1 MCQLFETIKIINGI
15 PANLHLHEKRMNVTR
30 QRLFDNYDILS
41 LSDSIQVPED
51 FRSGIVKCRVI
62 YSSSIETIEY
72 SPYIPANIKT
82 LKTIDAGNLV
92 YSLKYVDRSHLN
104 SLIDNSIAD
113 DILIVKNGY
122 VTDASFAN
130 IVFTNGKVWV
140 TPDTPL
146 LYGTMREFL
155 LHKGVIECVKLR
167 VEDLSLYT
175 HFRLIN
181 AMLGFEAPVIPIS
194 GII

>member
-1 MCQLFETIKIINGI
+1 MCQLFETIKIINGK
-15 PANLHLHEKRMNVTR
+15 PNNLHLHEKRMNVSR
-30 QRLFDNYDILS
+30 QRLFDNNDILS

-51 FRSGIVKCRVI
+51 FQSGIIKCRVI
-62 YSSSIETIEY
+62 YNSSIKTIEY
-72 SPYIPANIKT
+72 SSYIPADVKT
-82 LKTIDAGNLV
+82 LKKVDGGNLL
-92 YSLKYVDRSHLN
+92 YNLKYVDRSRLI
-104 SLIDNSIAD
+104 SLIDKSIAD

-122 VTDASFAN
+122 VTDASYAN
-130 IVFTNGKVWV
+130 IVFTDGKVWV

-146 LYGTMREFL
+146 LYGTMREIL
-155 LHKGVIECVKLR
+155 ILKGVIESIKIR

-181 AMLGFEAPVIPIS
+181 AMLGFEAPVIPLS